1 MPLQKILRPKV
12 TTMLTTKEAIEQRCS
27 IKKFKTDPI
36 PEEYLIALLDVAR
49 LAHFD
54 TNMRP
59 WRFKIVKNRETK
71 LELAEAAYGQSFIAE
86 APVVLV
92 CCTDSEL
99 GTLGK
104 MNAVEKQIM
113 KIILEKK
120 NKIKT
125 TDKKL
130 QDTEVHFSITIAIE
144 HIVLRALD
152 FGLGSCCVRVVNEQ
166 KIRGLF
172 GWDERLSVAA
182 LLPIGYPA
190 ELPSPGSRLRLDDIL
205 LE

>member
-1 MPLQKILRPKV
+1 
-12 TTMLTTKEAIEQRCS
+12 MLTTKEAIEQRCS
-27 IKKFKTDPI
+27 IKKFKADPI
-36 PEEYLIALLDVAR
+36 PEECLIALLDVAR

-54 TNMRP
+54 TNMQP

-71 LELAEAAYGQSFIAE
+71 VELAEAAYGQSFIAE
-86 APVVLV
+86 APVVLI
-92 CCTDSEL
+92 CCADKKEDHLGGEVSEL
-99 GTLGK
+99 DALGE
-104 MNAVEKQIM
+104 MNSIEKQIM
-113 KIILEKK
+113 NIIQKK
-120 NKIKT
+120 RNKIKPA
-125 TDKKL
+125 DKKP
-130 QDTEVHFSITIAIE
+130 QDAEAHFSIAIAIE

-152 FGLGSCCVRVVNEQ
+152 FGLGSCCIRVVNEQ